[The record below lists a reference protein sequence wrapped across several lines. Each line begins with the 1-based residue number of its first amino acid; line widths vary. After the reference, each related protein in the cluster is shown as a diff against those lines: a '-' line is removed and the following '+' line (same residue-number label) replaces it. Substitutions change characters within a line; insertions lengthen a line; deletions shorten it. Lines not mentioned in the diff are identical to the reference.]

1 MFVAINAIEV
11 PRQRTDEFAERFA
24 NRAGLVSASEG
35 FVRFELLRPADGGT
49 RWLVS
54 THWRSKEDFERWLGS
69 QSFERGHGHGD
80 GGERRGP
87 VGTASEL
94 WRFEVVEQEE

>member
-11 PRQRTDEFAERFA
+11 PSQRSEEFAERFA
-24 NRAGLVSASEG
+24 RRAGLVSSSEG

-54 THWRSKEDFERWLGS
+54 THWRSKEDFERWVGG
-69 QSFERGHGHGD
+69 QSFERGHARHQQRD
-80 GGERRGP
+80 P

-94 WRFEVVEQEE
+94 WQFEVVQQEG

>member
-11 PRQRTDEFAERFA
+11 PSQRTEEFAERFA
-24 NRAGLVSASEG
+24 NRAGLVSSSEG

-54 THWRSKEDFERWLGS
+54 THWRSREDFERWAGS
-69 QSFERGHGHGD
+69 QSFERGHAKQHQS
-80 GGERRGP
+80 GP

-94 WRFEVVEQEE
+94 WRFEVIQQEG